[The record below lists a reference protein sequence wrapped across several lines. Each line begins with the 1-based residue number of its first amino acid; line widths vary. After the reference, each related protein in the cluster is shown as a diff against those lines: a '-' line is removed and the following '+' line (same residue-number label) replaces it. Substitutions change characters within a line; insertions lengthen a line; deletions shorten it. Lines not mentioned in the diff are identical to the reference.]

1 MQLTLGANAALS
13 GAQMAVDVQ
22 ITGAQQLAQQLGLVW
37 LVLDQQRKPQGTPAY
52 LQASTAWAQATPI
65 EHGARWQMD
74 LNQVPAAAHSVLL
87 VLYSFASKTTLGMVN
102 CQIDIAQTHQYLP
115 QLQGCTDSAMIVL
128 ELYRRNDQW
137 KVRALGEGSSYG
149 LAALG
154 RRLELALDEKHP
166 ESASGGA
173 SGHPSSDDQPSQWTG
188 TAFAISPRHLLTC
201 AHVADEAS
209 QMQISS
215 QQGRRR
221 VQCIAMDR
229 PNDLAV
235 LLVDDQDL
243 PSYLTIHPMRAGEL
257 GESVTALGYPLSG
270 VMGSHL
276 QVTQGCIS
284 SLRGYQE
291 DIGRLQFTA
300 PIQSGSSG
308 SPLLDQAG
316 KVLGMVTSTLN
327 NAQNMNF
334 AVKHYLMWAILDTIG
349 FEAPKNS
356 GKISLATLTQPQ
368 LVKQAQSS
376 IWQIYCVR

>member
-1 MQLTLGANAALS
+1 MAELELGANTLLS
-13 GAQMAVDVQ
+13 GQSPRIQVKLQGQLQ
-22 ITGAQQLAQQLGLVW
+22 IGQQLGLVW
-37 LVLDQQRKPQGTPAY
+37 LVLDAQRKPIGTPAY
-52 LQASTAWAQATPI
+52 LQSPTDWAKVEPI
-65 EHGARWQMD
+65 TQGAEWQ
-74 LNQVPAAAHSVLL
+74 LQLSQVPSNTQHLML
-87 VLYSFASKTTLGMVN
+87 VMYSYASKTTLGQVE
-102 CQIDIAQTHQYLP
+102 CKLECTTDQILYTPPLRNN
-115 QLQGCTDSAMIVL
+115 TDSAMIML
-128 ELYRRNDQW
+128 EVYQRNGQW
-137 KVRALGEGSSYG
+137 KLRALAEGSPYG

-166 ESASGGA
+166 ESS
-173 SGHPSSDDQPSQWTG
+173 SGHPSSDDQPNQWTG

-229 PNDLAV
+229 PNDVAV

-243 PSYLTIHPMRAGEL
+243 PSYLPIHPTRAGEL

-308 SPLLDQAG
+308 SPLLDQYG
-316 KVLGMVTSTLN
+316 KVLGMVTSSLN

-349 FEAPKNS
+349 FDAPKNS

>member
-13 GAQMAVDVQ
+13 GAQLAVDVLVS
-22 ITGAQQLAQQLGLVW
+22 GVQQLAQQLGLVW

-52 LQASTAWAQATPI
+52 LQAPTAWAQATPI
-65 EHGARWQMD
+65 EQGARWQMD
-74 LNQVPAAAHSVLL
+74 LNQVPASAHSVLL

-102 CQIDIAQTHQYLP
+102 CQIEIAQTHQYTP

-166 ESASGGA
+166 ESASGGS
-173 SGHPSSDDQPSQWTG
+173 SGHPSSDDQPNQWTG

-229 PNDLAV
+229 PNDVAV

-243 PSYLTIHPMRAGEL
+243 PSYLPIHPTHAGEL

-308 SPLLDQAG
+308 SPLLDQYG
-316 KVLGMVTSTLN
+316 KVLGMVTSSLN

-349 FEAPKNS
+349 FDAPKNS